1 MNYSFILFWCIA
13 PIFCIIACIL
23 FMCIIALLFLV
34 IHRMSMP
41 LISVQYGKDDVI
53 YFTDNANQRERDGVN
68 LLICYFCYL
77 ILYYI
82 TIIFILMNFPV
93 SYYNYTFVWLA
104 LLCSY
109 SFESDIGSESM
120 VNIHC
125 LLVYSLL
132 LPVNNTSFQGTR
144 HHQVIFW
151 DVRIKALIIF
161 IVQNYIKNK

>member
-1 MNYSFILFWCIA
+1 
-13 PIFCIIACIL
+13 
-23 FMCIIALLFLV
+23 
-34 IHRMSMP
+34 
-41 LISVQYGKDDVI
+41 
-53 YFTDNANQRERDGVN
+53 
-68 LLICYFCYL
+68 
-77 ILYYI
+77 
-82 TIIFILMNFPV
+82 MNFPV